1 MATSKPKSRTLA
13 RRRAVPP
20 RKKSLRVAIV
30 GAGRLGTAL
39 GIGLAASGVTI
50 VATVCRRLGHA
61 LTAARLIG
69 EDVVPLTAKQL
80 SKLPEF
86 DVAIIAT
93 PDDAI
98 VATARSLAGAAPVA
112 GRVVLHVSGSLPSTN
127 MRPVFPLSVA
137 VGSMHPLLAISDPR
151 VGAVG
156 LRSAFFSIEGELD
169 ALKAARHLVRALG
182 ARVVPIRTERKA
194 LYHAAAVMAAG
205 HIVALFDQATKLMK
219 LSGPDHETA
228 TAMLA
233 TLFRSATEAIDR
245 KAPTA
250 LMTGPFARGDVDT
263 IESHLLA
270 LASKDL
276 EPALSI
282 YLSLGAHAIALAE
295 EAGLDPATARGIRKV
310 LSKRNQS

>member
-1 MATSKPKSRTLA
+1 MATSKRKSRNLA
-13 RRRAVPP
+13 RPGAHPP
-20 RKKSLRVAIV
+20 RKKSLKVAIV

-39 GIGLAASGVTI
+39 GIALAASGVTI
-50 VATVCRRLGHA
+50 VATVCRRLTNA
-61 LTAARLIG
+61 RTAARLIG
-69 EDVVPLTAKQL
+69 KDVIPITAKQL

-98 VATARSLAGAAPVA
+98 VVTARALAGAPPVA
-112 GRVVLHVSGSLPSTN
+112 GRIVLHVSGSLPSTN
-127 MRPVFPLSVA
+127 MRAAFPSSVA
-137 VGSMHPLLAISDPR
+137 VGSIHPLLAISDPR
-151 VGAVG
+151 TGAVG

-169 ALKAARHLVRALG
+169 ALKAARRLVRALG

-205 HIVALFDQATKLMK
+205 HVVALFDQATKLMK

-233 TLFRSATEAIDR
+233 TLFRSATEAIGP
-245 KAPTA
+245 KAPAT

-263 IESHLLA
+263 IKSHLLA

-282 YLSLGAHAIALAE
+282 YLSLGARAIALAE

-310 LSKRNQS
+310 LNQRNQS